1 MADPITL
8 SVAVLAL
15 AISATTA
22 WLTLFRRGTIKMT
35 QPTVIFFGPDAPR
48 ANEKGSSPKIFL
60 RCLLF
65 STSKRGRVI
74 ESMHATLSRNETR
87 QNFNIWVYGDEKL
100 VRGSGLFVGETGVSA
115 NHHFLTPKD
124 GSGFIFSEG
133 TYHLQVFARL
143 LGDQESKL
151 LFDQSLEIKR
161 EVSTALEEPGTGL
174 YFDWGPDSSRYL
186 SHIEKRPPSPDPND
200 FVEMLG
206 LTGRSIGRT
215 DKPRIG

>member
-8 SVAVLAL
+8 SLAVLAL

-48 ANEKGSSPKIFL
+48 ISEKGSSPKIFL

-74 ESMHATLSRNETR
+74 ESMHVTLSRNETR

-124 GSGFIFSEG
+124 GSSFIFSDG

-143 LGDQESKL
+143 LGDQENKL
-151 LFDQSLEIKR
+151 LFAQLLEIKR
-161 EVSTALEEPGTGL
+161 EVSIALEEPGTGL

-186 SHIEKRPPSPDPND
+186 SHIEKRTPSPDPSD

-206 LTGRSIGRT
+206 LAGRATGRA
-215 DKPRIG
+215 DKPRTG

>member
-35 QPTVIFFGPDAPR
+35 QPTVIFLGPDAPR
-48 ANEKGSSPKIFL
+48 ADEKVSSPKIFL

-74 ESMHATLSRNETR
+74 ESMYATLSRNETR

-115 NHHFLTPKD
+115 NHHFLTPND
-124 GSGFIFSEG
+124 GSSFIFSEG
-133 TYHLQVFARL
+133 TYRLQIFARL
-143 LGDQESKL
+143 LGDQASKL
-151 LFDQSLEIKR
+151 LFAQSLEIER
-161 EVSTALEEPGTGL
+161 EVSTALKESGTGL

-186 SHIEKRPPSPDPND
+186 SHIEKRPPSPDPSD
-200 FVEMLG
+200 FLEMLG
-206 LTGRSIGRT
+206 LTGRSTGRA
-215 DKPRIG
+215 DKPRVA